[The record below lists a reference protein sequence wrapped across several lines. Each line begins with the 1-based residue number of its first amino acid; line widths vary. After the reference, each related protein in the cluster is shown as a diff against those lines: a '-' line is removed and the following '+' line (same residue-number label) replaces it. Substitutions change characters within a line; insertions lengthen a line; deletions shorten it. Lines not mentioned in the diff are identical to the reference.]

1 MPAFDMT
8 MVITTMNRGHLL
20 EHSLY
25 RLLNL
30 TTIPSEIIVV
40 DDGGDDNTE
49 AICADFSEILPMRYV
64 YNHNPGAS
72 ICSMARNIGLKMA
85 ENDWVVTSE
94 PELLYRT
101 DILAQFADLHEEHPN
116 EIISAGTIFFAPAGW
131 DGSLLA
137 PMETAGDY
145 QAPSDSQ
152 EAIGWVAPYT
162 ALWYR
167 PWLIEVGGWDETF
180 PGYWGWDD
188 IDLLTRLRLNGH
200 GQHIALECEAIHQF
214 HGLGGDNNF
223 VNEGHF
229 FAKSF
234 THGQEKHHC
243 HEGCPQ
249 VPEDLTD
256 LVANKGRAWGQLT
269 PRS

>member
-1 MPAFDMT
+1 MPSIDIT

-20 EHSLY
+20 EHSLD
-25 RLLNL
+25 RLASLSV
-30 TTIPSEIIVV
+30 PAEIIVV
-40 DDGGDDNTE
+40 DDGGDDHTE
-49 AICADFSEILPMRYV
+49 AVCGNFPMLCIRYV
-64 YNHNPGAS
+64 YNHNPGPS
-72 ICSMARNIGLKMA
+72 ICSMARNIGLKLA

-101 DILAQFADLHEEHPN
+101 DILAQFADLHEDYPN
-116 EIISAGTIFFAPAGW
+116 DIISGGKVFFAPAGW
-131 DGSLLA
+131 DGSLLSTA
-137 PMETAGDY
+137 QAGDY
-145 QAPSDSQ
+145 RAPSDSE
-152 EAIGWVAPYT
+152 EAVGWVAPYT

-167 PWLIEVGGWDETF
+167 PWLVEIGGWDETF

-188 IDLLTRLRLNGH
+188 IDVLTRLRMNGH

-223 VNEGHF
+223 VNESHF
-229 FAKSF
+229 FSKSF
-234 THGQEKHHC
+234 THGHEKHHC

-256 LVANKGRAWGQLT
+256 VVANKGRSWGTIT